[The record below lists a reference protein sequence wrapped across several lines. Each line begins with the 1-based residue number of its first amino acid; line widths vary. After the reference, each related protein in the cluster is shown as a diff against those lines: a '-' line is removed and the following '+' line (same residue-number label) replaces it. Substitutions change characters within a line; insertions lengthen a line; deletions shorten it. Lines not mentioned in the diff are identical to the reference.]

1 MGCRISAGGWAGEL
15 GGLRGKSSNMSSTDH
30 GGVGSAS
37 GSGEM
42 IWRSSN
48 DEDMSMIASAGW

>member
-1 MGCRISAGGWAGEL
+1 VGEL
-15 GGLRGKSSNMSSTDH
+15 GGLRGKSSDMSSKNH

-48 DEDMSMIASAGW
+48 GEDMSVIASVGW